1 MFKIFAMATIL
12 VAAMAS
18 VPLAA
23 GVGVIETDQTEYVY
37 PSYTGTYKPGAAY
50 VVCSGSDCSAPTP
63 KIPVT
68 RQSARRQPSSAQPM
82 RIDPQK
88 VLPSP
93 AAVKP
98 EPAIII
104 RETVNFGH
112 NSYRLNKCDKQKLDT
127 VKKAATAP
135 GAKVTISGYTDNKG
149 PKLYN
154 DRLALR
160 RAESARRY
168 LGLGKE
174 AVVVG
179 KGKCCYLVDPK
190 NAKNRRVELVIESVK
205 PQSPANIETPQLKKS
220 SIVRDHQLK
229 APNANVNAPDLNVN
243 LAIPAVKPQEPAN
256 AETRQIKEIR
266 MDSDG
271 DLDDGHSDGR
281 NKIAAEGDPES
292 DKDKNVPE
300 PDGDSEDY

>member
-1 MFKIFAMATIL
+1 MFKIFAMATLL

-23 GVGVIETDQTEYVY
+23 GVGAIETNQTIYVY
-37 PSYTGTYKPGAAY
+37 PSYIGTYKPGAAY
-50 VVCSGSDCSAPTP
+50 VVCSGTDCSAPTP
-63 KIPVT
+63 KIPFI
-68 RQSARRQPSSAQPM
+68 RQSARRQPTAAQPM
-82 RIDPQK
+82 RIDPLK

-93 AAVKP
+93 AAVIPKP
-98 EPAIII
+98 SII
-104 RETVNFGH
+104 RETLNFGH
-112 NSYRLNKCDKQKLDT
+112 NSYRLSECDKQRLDA

-149 PKLYN
+149 PKHYN

-160 RAESARRY
+160 RAESAKRY

-205 PQSPANIETPQLKKS
+205 PQSPANVEIPQLKKT

-229 APNANVNAPDLNVN
+229 APNADVNTPAPDLNVN
-243 LAIPAVKPQEPAN
+243 LPIPAVKSQEPAN
-256 AETRQIKEIR
+256 TETRQIKELH
-266 MDSDG
+266 MDNDG
-271 DLDDGHSDGR
+271 DESSAGGE
-281 NKIAAEGDPES
+281 NEIAT
-292 DKDKNVPE
+292 
-300 PDGDSEDY
+300 DGDSEDY

>member
-1 MFKIFAMATIL
+1 MFKIFVMATLL
-12 VAAMAS
+12 VASMAS

-23 GVGVIETDQTEYVY
+23 GVGIIETDQTEYVY
-37 PSYTGTYKPGAAY
+37 PSYIGTYKPGVAY

-68 RQSARRQPSSAQPM
+68 RQSARRKPPTAEPM

-88 VLPSP
+88 VMPSP
-93 AAVKP
+93 AAVIPKP
-98 EPAIII
+98 LII
-104 RETVNFGH
+104 RETLNFGH
-112 NSYRLNKCDKQKLDT
+112 NSHRLSECDKQKLDA

-149 PKLYN
+149 PKRYN
-154 DRLALR
+154 DMLALR

-179 KGKCCYLVDPK
+179 KGKCCYLVDPQK
-190 NAKNRRVELVIESVK
+190 AKNRRVELVIEGVK
-205 PQSPANIETPQLKKS
+205 PQSPVNVETSQLKKS
-220 SIVRDHQLK
+220 SIERDHQLK
-229 APNANVNAPDLNVN
+229 APNADVNAPAPDRNVN
-243 LAIPAVKPQEPAN
+243 LTIPAVKPQEPAN

-266 MDSDG
+266 ADSDYG
-271 DLDDGHSDGR
+271 DGGSDGK

-292 DKDKNVPE
+292 NKDNNVPE

>member
-1 MFKIFAMATIL
+1 MFKIFAMATLL

-23 GVGVIETDQTEYVY
+23 GIGVIETDQTEYVY
-37 PSYTGTYKPGAAY
+37 PSYIGTYKPGAAY

-68 RQSARRQPSSAQPM
+68 RQSARRQPTAAQPM

-88 VLPSP
+88 VMPSP
-93 AAVKP
+93 AAVIPKP
-98 EPAIII
+98 VII
-104 RETVNFGH
+104 RETLNFGH
-112 NSYRLNKCDKQKLDT
+112 NSYRLSECDSQKLDA
-127 VKKAATAP
+127 VKKAATTP

-149 PKLYN
+149 SKRYN

-190 NAKNRRVELVIESVK
+190 NAKNRRVELVIEGLK
-205 PQSPANIETPQLKKS
+205 PQSPVNVETPQLKKS
-220 SIVRDHQLK
+220 SIERDHQLK
-229 APNANVNAPDLNVN
+229 APNADVNAPVPDRNVN
-243 LAIPAVKPQEPAN
+243 LVIPVVKPQEPAN
-256 AETRQIKEIR
+256 DETRQIKEIH

-271 DLDDGHSDGR
+271 DEGNAGGEND
-281 NKIAAEGDPES
+281 IATDGDPES
-292 DKDKNVPE
+292 DQDKNLAE